1 MKPCEAAG
9 FVVYFENYPLNGFL
23 FFARLSLRHPAY
35 LRWSVTAERL
45 QKVLASAGV
54 ASRRDCESLI
64 VAGRVAVNG
73 KTVYELGTR
82 VDLTFDVVTVDGAPV
97 VLPAERVYI
106 MLHKPAGYVSTAED
120 PQGRPIVLDLVPI
133 PVRVFSVGRLDVDS
147 EGLLLLTNDGELTH
161 QLTHPSFAVEKEYR
175 ALLDRPPDPVVLRD
189 WRAGV
194 MLNGERTAPAWV
206 EVLERTNEGTWIK
219 VVLQEGRKRQI
230 REVARLLGYHVR
242 RLIRVREG
250 NLQLGDLPP
259 GEWRE
264 LNADEVRALRRHANA
279 PQERAVGRSNR
290 PAASPREHH
299 GDSHSNGVRGRNRTH
314 GFSNHAA
321 RNHEPGRSS
330 HSRQSQSGDQR
341 SQSRSSGNRN
351 QPPADPQRRPVPD
364 RSWRKREEAA
374 SQQRKERYEPGANRR
389 RSNNQRSRPDR
400 RSDSHHSR
408 RDEKRS
414 NSEE

>member
-1 MKPCEAAG
+1 M
-9 FVVYFENYPLNGFL
+9 
-23 FFARLSLRHPAY
+23 
-35 LRWSVTAERL
+35 TAERL

-82 VDLTFDVVTVDGAPV
+82 VDLTYDVVTVDGVPV

-133 PVRVFSVGRLDVDS
+133 PVRIFSVGRLDVDS

-175 ALLDRPPDPVVLRD
+175 ALLDRTPDPVTLRD
-189 WRAGV
+189 WRTGV

-206 EVLERTNEGTWIK
+206 EVIERSSEGTWIK

-230 REVARLLGYHVR
+230 REVARLLGYNVR

-264 LNADEVRALRRHANA
+264 LNPVEIRALRRHASA

-290 PAASPREHH
+290 SASSSRDHQ
-299 GDSHSNGVRGRNRTH
+299 GNGHSSSARGRNRAP
-314 GFSNHAA
+314 GSANQAA
-321 RNHEPGRSS
+321 RSAEAGRSPY
-330 HSRQSQSGDQR
+330 HSRQSNAGDQR
-341 SQSRSSGNRN
+341 SQSNSGGNRN

-364 RSWRKREEAA
+364 RLWRKREEEA
-374 SQQRKERYEPGANRR
+374 SQQRKERFDPGAKRR
-389 RSNNQRSRPDR
+389 RSNHQRSRNERRPDANQPR
-400 RSDSHHSR
+400 RSEKRSDS
-408 RDEKRS
+408 EK
-414 NSEE
+414 

>member
-1 MKPCEAAG
+1 M
-9 FVVYFENYPLNGFL
+9 
-23 FFARLSLRHPAY
+23 
-35 LRWSVTAERL
+35 TAERL
-45 QKVLASAGV
+45 QKILASAGV

-73 KTVYELGTR
+73 KTVHELGTR
-82 VDLTFDVVTVDGAPV
+82 VDLTYDVVTVDGAPV
-97 VLPAERVYI
+97 VLPTERVYL

-133 PVRVFSVGRLDVDS
+133 PVRVFPVGRLDVDS

-175 ALLDRPPDPVVLRD
+175 ALLDRPPDPAALRD

-194 MLNGERTAPAWV
+194 MLNDERTAPAWV
-206 EVLERTNEGTWIK
+206 EVLERRSEGTWIK

-250 NLQLGDLPP
+250 NLHLGDLPP

-264 LNADEVRALRRHANA
+264 LNPQEIRSLRRHASA
-279 PQERAVGRSNR
+279 PQERAVGRAHRSG
-290 PAASPREHH
+290 SSSREYQ
-299 GDSHSNGVRGRNRTH
+299 GNTHSNTARDRNRSQGSSRYGTR
-314 GFSNHAA
+314 SN
-321 RNHEPGRSS
+321 ESGRSS
-330 HSRQSQSGDQR
+330 YSRQSQTNDQR
-341 SQSRSSGNRN
+341 SQSRSGGNRN
-351 QPPADPQRRPVPD
+351 QPPEDPQRRPVPD

-374 SQQRKERYEPGANRR
+374 SQQRKDRYEPKSSRR
-389 RSNNQRSRPDR
+389 RSNNQRPHPDR
-400 RSDSHHSR
+400 RSNSNQSR
-408 RDEKRS
+408 RNEKRS

>member
-1 MKPCEAAG
+1 M
-9 FVVYFENYPLNGFL
+9 
-23 FFARLSLRHPAY
+23 
-35 LRWSVTAERL
+35 TAERL

-73 KTVYELGTR
+73 NTVYELGTR
-82 VDLTFDVVTVDGAPV
+82 VDLTYDVVTVDGAPV

-175 ALLDRPPDPVVLRD
+175 ALLDRPPDSAALRD

-206 EVLERTNEGTWIK
+206 EILERSSDGTWIK

-230 REVARLLGYHVR
+230 REVARMLGYNVR

-250 NLQLGDLPP
+250 NLHLGDLPP

-264 LNADEVRALRRHANA
+264 LNPEEIRALRRHASA

-290 PAASPREHH
+290 SASSSRDHQ
-299 GDSHSNGVRGRNRTH
+299 SNAHSNTVRGRNRAHSSTH
-314 GFSNHAA
+314 HS
-321 RNHEPGRSS
+321 GRSYEAGRS
-330 HSRQSQSGDQR
+330 THSRQSQSSDQR
-341 SQSRSSGNRN
+341 SSSQSSGNRN
-351 QPPADPQRRPVPD
+351 QPPNDPQRRAVPD

-374 SQQRKERYEPGANRR
+374 SQRRKERYEPGSNRR
-389 RSNNQRSRPDR
+389 RNNNQQRPRTDR
-400 RSDSHHSR
+400 RSDSNRPR
-408 RDEKRS
+408 RDDKRS
-414 NSEE
+414 DSEDSNKNQ